1 VVGSTIA
8 GVVVAAVALTVSLP
22 VCVATIAFFI
32 AARLIED
39 YLLVPGSSAAPCTCR
54 PW

>member
-1 VVGSTIA
+1 
-8 GVVVAAVALTVSLP
+8 VSLP

-54 PW
+54 SW